1 MEPPIMKG
9 LKKPETCSTYADIN
23 EIRSERFQDIITELN
38 SLNMKYHL
46 ADHSE
51 LNKVRYPW
59 SQKYL
64 STPQFYASR
73 LWEYPW
79 AILHAQLEPG
89 MHCADV
95 GCGESPFTI
104 YLKEI
109 AGCEVL
115 GFDPDIHRR
124 DSQDNFGVSESYIE
138 RTGLKIAE
146 SSIDSLQADERRFDR
161 VFCISVME
169 HIPDFHVREKGMKE
183 IARILKPGGL
193 ALISVDVNLLMR
205 FSNPLELVWE
215 SGLNL
220 YGGINLTMPEK
231 RLGIFCDGRQPA
243 DVFGMVLRKDQ
254 SMINVHY
261 GNEVEKVE
269 AWHAA
274 SLRNTFPMQTFDS
287 LIRNDLK
294 RNLIRNRPSWLT
306 RLRIA
311 SKILLKK
318 YPGL

>member
-1 MEPPIMKG
+1 MKG
-9 LKKPETCSTYADIN
+9 DRNQTRKGYSTYADLGDIESEDFGKITDQLNRIN
-23 EIRSERFQDIITELN
+23 AEYNLS
-38 SLNMKYHL
+38 
-46 ADHSE
+46 DHSA

-64 STPQFYASR
+64 TYPQFYASR

-89 MHCADV
+89 MQCADV

-104 YLKEI
+104 YLKET

-124 DSQDNFGVSESYIE
+124 DSQDNFGVSESYIK
-138 RTGLKIAE
+138 RTGLKIVA
-146 SSIDSLQADERRFDR
+146 SSIDSLQSDESRFDR

-169 HIPDFHVREKGMKE
+169 HIPDFHVRAKGVKE
-183 IARILKPGGL
+183 VARILKPGGL
-193 ALISVDVNLLMR
+193 ALITVDVNLLMR

-261 GNEVEKVE
+261 DN
-269 AWHAA
+269 
-274 SLRNTFPMQTFDS
+274 
-287 LIRNDLK
+287 
-294 RNLIRNRPSWLT
+294 
-306 RLRIA
+306 
-311 SKILLKK
+311 
-318 YPGL
+318 